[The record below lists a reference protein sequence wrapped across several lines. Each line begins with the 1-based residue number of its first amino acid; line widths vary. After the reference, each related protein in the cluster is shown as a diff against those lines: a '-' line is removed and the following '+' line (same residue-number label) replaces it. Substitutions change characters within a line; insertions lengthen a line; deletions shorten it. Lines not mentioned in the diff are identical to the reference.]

1 MSKTDGGHMLNKNII
16 IYEKNFSNSPLQVT
30 KEVKGQKSFLEF
42 EPEKATLYPNH
53 SKVLKK
59 KEERVISYF

>member
-1 MSKTDGGHMLNKNII
+1 MSKIDGGNMLNKIII
-16 IYEKNFSNSPLQVT
+16 IYDINFSNSPLQLI
-30 KEVKGQKSFLEF
+30 KEVQGKKFFLEF

-59 KEERVISYF
+59 RKKE